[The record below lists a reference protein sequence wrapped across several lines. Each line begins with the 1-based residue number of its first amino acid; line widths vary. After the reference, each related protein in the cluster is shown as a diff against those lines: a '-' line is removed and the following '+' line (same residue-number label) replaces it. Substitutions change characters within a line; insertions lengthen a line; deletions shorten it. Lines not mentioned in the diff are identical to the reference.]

1 VWFQNGILKK
11 EKIMATKGANQRNQI
26 KDPMRTKTGK
36 PHLGPLNIA
45 QLSKLLEGARKKHIP
60 KIKKAIARRLQTQTF
75 GKDAE
80 PVASE

>member
-1 VWFQNGILKK
+1 MSQKTRKVNSML
-11 EKIMATKGANQRNQI
+11 
-26 KDPMRTKTGK
+26 TKTGK
-36 PHLGPLNIA
+36 PRLGPLNIA
-45 QLSKLLEGARKKHIP
+45 QLSKVLEGARKKHIP